1 MLIYPFAH
9 DFDVEQEREG
19 QRALHEPFL
28 PSMLY
33 NSIAELFKYKVL
45 ASQVELNSS
54 SVNENQNQL
63 LGRVLIVEDN
73 MTNQMIAKEL
83 LWPIGLTVEQAY
95 NGEQAVEMITHG
107 VYDLVLM
114 DLHMPIMN
122 GFEATEKIRESSD
135 VTIIAMTADAIEGVK
150 RKMSCLWY
158 E

>member
-1 MLIYPFAH
+1 M
-9 DFDVEQEREG
+9 
-19 QRALHEPFL
+19 
-28 PSMLY
+28 
-33 NSIAELFKYKVL
+33 L

-122 GFEATEKIRESSD
+122 GFEATEKY
-135 VTIIAMTADAIEGVK
+135 VNHQT
-150 RKMSCLWY
+150 
-158 E
+158 